1 MARKLTGKGLL
12 AFLLCHF
19 IPRPRPSWQRCF
31 AEHGRPRDGGGLF
44 SLASRS
50 ATRDRRV
57 ETVFRVGRAYPGTS
71 RQIQEMP
78 HSPTV
83 TKYICCK
90 SLSCTS
96 QIVWMLS
103 VIGSRR
109 RRAREP
115 FWGTGT
121 FNVGL
126 FSENLAPMLSFA
138 RRASPQ
144 GCLSAGLLRGRVGCC
159 APLLPLLVSCRS
171 YNKLVFRRHQG
182 NTSGSWATAALC
194 LLGTPENLPGGTE
207 PNFGNCC
214 SYWPPSRGRLAKAP
228 PSSLPR

>member
-1 MARKLTGKGLL
+1 MGEGMNVYLEGVRTSTGVWLFMARKLTGKGLL

-50 ATRDRRV
+50 ATRDRRL
-57 ETVFRVGRAYPGTS
+57 ETVFRAGRAYPGTS

-96 QIVWMLS
+96 QKVWMLS

-115 FWGTGT
+115 FWGPGT
-121 FNVGL
+121 FNVGPTFL
-126 FSENLAPMLSFA
+126 RKSSTHAVLCKTCFSPRLSVCRTPKRKGWLLCASLA
-138 RRASPQ
+138 
-144 GCLSAGLLRGRVGCC
+144 V
-159 APLLPLLVSCRS
+159 
-171 YNKLVFRRHQG
+171 
-182 NTSGSWATAALC
+182 TSVL
-194 LLGTPENLPGGTE
+194 
-207 PNFGNCC
+207 
-214 SYWPPSRGRLAKAP
+214 
-228 PSSLPR
+228 